1 MQQLILSLKTA
12 SKTTRLSVHSN
23 REHVFMTIVRHSSEE
38 LAQFNSPREQFGFR
52 KDAVLDELKKADIDI
67 NEIAIIV
74 CKGGVIKPM
83 PGGVYKLNKAMLDDI
98 SHPMAEHESNLGVLI
113 AEEIAKRSIH
123 DIQAVIV
130 DPACVDEMS
139 ELAKL
144 SGLPEITR
152 KSIMHTLS
160 QRTVATNYANT
171 LGKKYENI
179 NVIVA
184 HLGSGISVGVHCK
197 GQIIDVNDGLTGD
210 GPMSPSRTGD
220 LPVGQLIEMCY
231 SGKYSK
237 EEMML
242 KIYKKGG
249 MKAYLGTSNAV
260 EVEKQFMAGDR
271 KAKLIFDGI
280 AYQVAKEIG
289 ALSTVL
295 EGKVDGIII
304 TGGLAHCQ
312 YIVDEIIKRVNHLG
326 DVTTYSG
333 DNEINA
339 LAMNGYM
346 VLRGEI
352 DVKEYI

>member
-1 MQQLILSLKTA
+1 
-12 SKTTRLSVHSN
+12 
-23 REHVFMTIVRHSSEE
+23 MTIVRHPSEDLAKFE
-38 LAQFNSPREQFGFR
+38 LPSEQFEYR
-52 KDAVLDELKKADIDI
+52 RNAVLDELKKVGIDI

-83 PGGVYKLNKAMLDDI
+83 PGGVYKVNQAMLEDI
-98 SHPMAEHESNLGVLI
+98 KHPMADHESNLGVLI
-113 AEEIAKRSIH
+113 AEEIAKQSIH

-130 DPACVDEMS
+130 DPSCVDEMS

-144 SGLPEITR
+144 SGMPEISR

-160 QRTVATNYANT
+160 QRTVANNYANT
-171 LGKKYENI
+171 LGKTYENI

-184 HLGSGISVGVHCK
+184 HLGSGISVGAHCK
-197 GQIIDVNDGLTGD
+197 GKIIDVNDGLTGD

-237 EEMML
+237 EEMLL

-249 MKAYLGTSNAV
+249 MKAYLGTSDAV
-260 EVEKQFMAGDR
+260 EIEKQVMAGDE

-289 ALSTVL
+289 ALSTVM
-295 EGKVDGIII
+295 EGEVEGILI

-312 YIVDEIIKRVNHLG
+312 YIVDEIIRRVKHLA
-326 DVTTYSG
+326 DVTVYPG
-333 DNEINA
+333 ENEINA

-352 DVKEYI
+352 EVKEYV